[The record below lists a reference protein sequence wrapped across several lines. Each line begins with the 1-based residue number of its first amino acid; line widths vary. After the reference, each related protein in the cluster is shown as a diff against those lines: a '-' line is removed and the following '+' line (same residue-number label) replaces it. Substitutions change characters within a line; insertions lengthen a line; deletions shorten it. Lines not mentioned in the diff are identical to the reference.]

1 MVYVNQSEVVWA
13 VVEYDTVGKKFAV
26 VPITSGESSAVSE
39 VEKEK
44 ATNLKAENKEKK
56 DKEEKGSDTKPEK

>member
-1 MVYVNQSEVVWA
+1 MYVNQSEVVWA

-26 VPITSGESSAVSE
+26 VPITRGESSAKSE
-39 VEKEK
+39 VEKGE